1 MQTIQEIQNNMNI
14 SIKIK
19 LKVYKQ
25 IQSFLTMIN
34 TKIFMFKILQNKN
47 HLNKKIT
54 HLIAQMKKVLRI

>member
-1 MQTIQEIQNNMNI
+1 MQTIQEILINMNI

-34 TKIFMFKILQNKN
+34 TKIFMFKILQNNN

-54 HLIAQMKKVLRI
+54 HLLGQMKKVLRI

>member
-1 MQTIQEIQNNMNI
+1 MNI

-25 IQSFLTMIN
+25 IPSFLTMIN

-54 HLIAQMKKVLRI
+54 H